1 MVAFM
6 IIGYARVSTEAQE
19 LNRQIDLL
27 NTYGVDKM
35 YSEKMTGTRRD
46 RPQLERLLDD
56 VREGDTV
63 VIESLSR
70 LGRSTQDLLSLMT
83 ELKNKGVNVCS
94 LKESIDTD
102 SPTGMLICTVLSAI
116 TQFERDIIVQRTKEG
131 IVSAKKR
138 GIKFGRPRADNK
150 AVEKI
155 YTLYDSKA
163 YSYKDISDMTGVS
176 ISTVYRYLKEGN
188 RI

>member
-1 MVAFM
+1 M
-6 IIGYARVSTEAQE
+6 IIGYARVSTDAQE

-83 ELKNKGVNVCS
+83 ELKNKGVKVCS
-94 LKESIDTD
+94 LKENIDTD

-131 IVSAKKR
+131 IVSAKNR
-138 GIKFGRPRADNK
+138 GVKFGRPKADNK

-176 ISTVYRYLKEGN
+176 VSTVYRYLKEGN

>member
-1 MVAFM
+1 M
-6 IIGYARVSTEAQE
+6 IIGYARVSTDAQE

-83 ELKNKGVNVCS
+83 ELKNKGGKG
-94 LKESIDTD
+94 LF
-102 SPTGMLICTVLSAI
+102 A
-116 TQFERDIIVQRTKEG
+116 
-131 IVSAKKR
+131 
-138 GIKFGRPRADNK
+138 
-150 AVEKI
+150 
-155 YTLYDSKA
+155 
-163 YSYKDISDMTGVS
+163 
-176 ISTVYRYLKEGN
+176 
-188 RI
+188 